1 MQSVLLAMAS
11 IILAGMAWRLWLGAE
26 HAERIRGVLAGA
38 VYQLFLPALVLH
50 VLWSTPVDLNTL
62 RIPVVAAAAVLG
74 SMMLAYLMYGR
85 VLSDRTNHA
94 AVGALLLAS
103 AFGNFTYLGLPVL
116 TQTFGEWS
124 QFIAIQFDLLASTP
138 LLFTVGILLAR
149 HYGKADDGHPF
160 LDLLRVPAIW
170 AASFGLLFSSLH
182 LEAPAWLEQALRT
195 LGSAVIPLMLLSVG
209 MALRWQAGWL
219 ARAPMLLPMLGLQ
232 LFVMPLIAWALCRA
246 LGVPEQ
252 LLAPMVIEAAMP
264 CMVLGLV
271 ICDRFRLD
279 ASLYAEAVT
288 VSTLLSF
295 LTLPLWLHWLS
306 RDLPA
311 LSG

>member
-11 IILAGMAWRLWLGAE
+11 IILAGMAWRLRLGAGR
-26 HAERIRGVLAGA
+26 AERIRGALAGT
-38 VYQLFLPALVLH
+38 VYQLLLPALVLH
-50 VLWSTPVDLNTL
+50 VLWSTPVDLNTV
-62 RIPVVAAAAVLG
+62 RIPLVAAASVLG
-74 SMMLAYLMYGR
+74 SLMLAYLIYARILSGR
-85 VLSDRTNHA
+85 AGNS

-124 QFIAIQFDLLASTP
+124 QFVAIQFDLLASTP
-138 LLFTVGILLAR
+138 LLFTMGILVAR
-149 HYGKADDGHPF
+149 HFGKPDSGHPF

-170 AASFGLLFSSLH
+170 AAGLGLLFSSLQ
-182 LEAPAWLEQALRT
+182 LGAPAWLDQALHT

-219 ARAPMLLPMLGLQ
+219 ARAPMLLPMLGVQ
-232 LFVMPLIAWALCRA
+232 LFLMPLIAWAACHA
-246 LGVPEQ
+246 VGVPKQ
-252 LLAPMVIEAAMP
+252 LLAPTVVEAAMP

-271 ICDRFRLD
+271 ICDRFQLD

-295 LTLPLWLHWLS
+295 LTLPLWLQWIF
-306 RDLPA
+306 
-311 LSG
+311 